1 MTLDPK
7 LLAILVC
14 PTDKGPLFPVGATE
28 AGESPAWLYNPR
40 LQRRYAV
47 INGIPDMLPDDAEA
61 VSDDEHTTLMATV
74 EAEGI
79 TATGDG
85 SSAAS

>member
-14 PTDKGPLFPVGATE
+14 PTDKGPLFPVGTTDS
-28 AGESPAWLYNPR
+28 GDSPAWLYNPR

-47 INGIPDMLPDDAEA
+47 IDGIPDMRPGDAES
-61 VSDDEHTTLMATV
+61 VSDDEHASLMATI
-74 EAEGI
+74 ESEGI
-79 TATGDG
+79 EATGGG